1 MTDYGL
7 RCTIHD
13 LDQAVQDA
21 VDRAHG
27 EYEPK
32 FYDWMRQE
40 IEQHVQD
47 GLDTTNTR
55 NGLSADEVEGMIE
68 DTVGTLGD
76 RIREVLDY
84 DYDFVLE
91 SDVVEIVRD
100 YCDEHRYVTEEQTNA
115 TLLDMKHTMMSMQ
128 AELDFLHE
136 KHVENVERRLGARL
150 SNGVSRVVIIAKRAA
165 ALALAIIPTLTWK
178 KKNNA

>member
-13 LDQAVQDA
+13 LDSAVQDA
-21 VDRAHG
+21 VERAHHEYESKFYDWMSEEIEQHVQDAVDCAQG

-32 FYDWMRQE
+32 FCDWMRQE
-40 IEQHVQD
+40 IEQHMQD
-47 GLDTTNTR
+47 GLDITN
-55 NGLSADEVEGMIE
+55 SATI
-68 DTVGTLGD
+68 
-76 RIREVLDY
+76 
-84 DYDFVLE
+84 
-91 SDVVEIVRD
+91 
-100 YCDEHRYVTEEQTNA
+100 
-115 TLLDMKHTMMSMQ
+115 LDMKHTMMSMQ

-136 KHVENVERRLGARL
+136 KHIENVERRIGARL

-178 KKNNA
+178 KNNGN

>member
-13 LDQAVQDA
+13 LDSAVQDA

-32 FYDWMRQE
+32 FYDWMSQE

-47 GLDTTNTR
+47 GLDITN
-55 NGLSADEVEGMIE
+55 SATI
-68 DTVGTLGD
+68 
-76 RIREVLDY
+76 
-84 DYDFVLE
+84 
-91 SDVVEIVRD
+91 
-100 YCDEHRYVTEEQTNA
+100 
-115 TLLDMKHTMMSMQ
+115 LDMKHTMMSMQ

-136 KHVENVERRLGARL
+136 KHIENVERRIGARL
-150 SNGVSRVVIIAKRAA
+150 SNGISRVVIIAKRAA
-165 ALALAIIPTLTWK
+165 ALALAIIPTFTWK
-178 KKNNA
+178 KNNGN